1 MGSRRLR
8 GWEQPAPARN
18 LSPQKDRRAVQ
29 ISEESPYEVRRKAR
43 AVNEEFRN
51 VFTDLPGSND
61 LSVHR
66 IRLTSDRPVKS
77 KPYAIPFHIKPE
89 LENDIRDDEN
99 NIIRVSKL
107 PYASPVVLVRKRDG
121 TNQLCMDYSKL
132 NRLTTYDPELTTL

>member
-18 LSPQKDRRAVQ
+18 LSPKKTAGDVQ
-29 ISEESPYEVRRKAR
+29 ISEELPYEERRKAR

-51 VFTDLPGSND
+51 VFTDLPGSTD

-89 LENDIRDDEN
+89 LENDIRDGEN
-99 NIIRVSKL
+99 EYHSGIGVAIRISSRFSSETGRNKPAL
-107 PYASPVVLVRKRDG
+107 HGL
-121 TNQLCMDYSKL
+121 
-132 NRLTTYDPELTTL
+132 